1 MGNPFGSLWNDAKQA
16 VGAGISDGAHALGDG
31 LNAVGL
37 RGAAQAVDT
46 LGDKAGYD
54 LGADV
59 PELQLGQTSDPAE
72 LVHGDPAAIRSSAS
86 QLRTFSSAFGE
97 TANGLRGLDTAHW
110 TGSAADAF
118 RAKFAP
124 QPAKWQDASSANGTT
139 SGALESYAGAVE
151 AAQNGAR
158 QAIDLYAQGEQATA
172 AAQAAYNQQ
181 VAAYNSAA
189 QAYNAQLAGGQNP
202 GTPPT
207 EPGPFTD
214 PGEAMR
220 QQAQQILS
228 EARSSRDTAAASAA
242 AAIRPATDLAPA
254 EPSFLSQLGDD
265 LSDTLQVSSLASVS
279 FTGGVVDGAAGFVK
293 FARSVDPQ
301 DPWNIEH
308 PAEYAAGLSG
318 TAAGLASDA
327 INPEGLVK
335 GLVGTGWGSDPFQ
348 AAGRLVPNIAL
359 AVGTDGAGTAA
370 DAGSVAESA
379 AVASGESAV
388 ADAGSAA
395 GRAATGS
402 GEDAAARALAQATG
416 DPGLA
421 AVPKDDVPTVNDPI
435 DVVTGDVIL
444 AQTDV
449 ALPGMLPLVVERMHR
464 SSWRAG
470 RWFGRSWVST
480 FDQRLQVDGRR
491 VIGAFADG
499 RVLVWPRPEDS
510 GPAGDEAGG
519 PPGGPALPVAGAPW
533 PLRRQ
538 PDGGWTV
545 SDPRRGL
552 TWRFG
557 RHSGYFCSSEGHGE
571 LPLVAVHDRAGHE
584 ITFGYDETGAP
595 AWIRHSGGYHVRVT
609 VAAGR
614 VTGLAAGKADGAQ
627 LLRYSYDEDGNLAG
641 VINSSRQPLLFR
653 YDEASRLTGWRDR
666 NSYGYG
672 YNYDDQGRCVRGDGP
687 GGVLSGTM
695 HYDPQAQVTTSTD
708 AAGAV
713 TTYQL
718 RGAYV
723 VTMTDPLGH
732 VSRWEHDERGQLTE
746 RTDPL
751 GRVTR
756 YTFDARGNLTTIAR
770 PDGSQAQAEYDER
783 DLPVRLAEPGG
794 HVWLQ
799 EYDARGNRTQVTAP
813 DGAVTRFCYD
823 DHGHLASITDPAG
836 AVTLVACDAVGLP
849 VRVTGANGA
858 VTSLERDPLGRVT
871 RITRPGGGIIELTW
885 TPEGQPASRSLPD
898 GTAEFW
904 DYDAEGNLTRHLSP
918 AGALTRYEYGPFDQL
933 VARTTADGSRF
944 QIGYDHALRMT
955 SVRRAGLTWS
965 YDYDLAGRLVAET
978 DFNGATTSYEHDAGG
993 QLIGQVNAC
1002 GQRIAFCHD
1011 QLGNVAE
1018 RTSGRATTTFGYDL
1032 AGRLVYAR
1040 NPEAEIWLDRDPLG
1054 RIIAE
1059 TCNGRTVTSE
1069 YDAAG
1074 RRRRRVTPFGGVTD
1088 WDYDQAGQLMAV
1100 TAGGHQIQFD
1110 YDEAGQEIRREL
1122 PGGLV
1127 LAQDWDQRGR
1137 LTAQSLTAWGQEQ
1150 AALPEGPMAVGPA
1163 AAGGPMAGGPMARGP
1178 MTRGPMTGGQ
1188 PVTGGRVLQR
1198 RAYAYNGDG
1207 LVTGIDD
1214 LLAGAR
1220 RIGLDRSG
1228 RVTAVI
1234 GPDWAERYTYDPAGN
1249 LSAASWPA
1257 PLGAE
1262 LAQPGL
1268 RGAFSVV
1275 CTENAP
1281 GSPAGLGRG
1290 AQGPRQVTGTLITRA
1305 GNVRYR
1311 HDRQGRVVQRQV
1323 TRISREPAVWQY
1335 EWDAGSRLTAVTT
1348 PDHITWRYRYDPFG
1362 RRIAKQRL
1370 TGDGSIAEQTN
1381 FVWDGPVLAEQA
1393 TPAAQPGQYE
1403 VVTWDY
1409 RPGSFTALT
1418 QAEHTSAGEP
1428 GDLGEASQEQIDQ
1441 RFYAIV
1447 ADLVGTPAELVA
1459 PDGTLA
1465 GRQQHTL
1472 WGTTIWRP
1480 DGAQTPLRFPGQ
1492 YADPET
1498 GLHYNQHRYYD
1509 PVAGSY
1515 LTPDPLGLA
1524 AAPNP
1529 HAYVPNP
1536 QVLADPLGLSPYA
1549 DQPALPAGSPGNVV
1563 PNELDPHEVA
1573 QAQSIVDFQ
1582 GGTFVGNTVKSA
1594 PGIDGYLSGEPVS
1607 LKTYSGSSPGGVLRW
1622 ATEAQKSAA
1631 NAGYSGVTLY
1641 IDAPRVATSRLL
1653 DFIPNGRLGTM
1664 TRQGIVKSIYVHTA
1678 GGWVVIP

>member
-16 VGAGISDGAHALGDG
+16 VGTGISDGAQALGDG

-37 RGAAQAVDT
+37 HGAAQAVDT

-54 LGADV
+54 LGTDV

-72 LVHGDPAAIRSSAS
+72 LVHGDPASIRSSAS

-97 TANGLRGLDTAHW
+97 TASGLRGLDTAHW

-124 QPAKWQDASSANGTT
+124 QPAKWQDASSANGTA
-139 SGALESYAGAVE
+139 SGALESYAGTVD
-151 AAQNGAR
+151 AAQDAAR
-158 QAIDLYAQGEQATA
+158 RAIDLYAQGEQATTE
-172 AAQAAYNQQ
+172 AQAAYNQQ
-181 VAAYNSAA
+181 VTAYNSAA
-189 QAYNAQLAGGQNP
+189 QAYNAQLASGQNP

-220 QQAQQILS
+220 RQAQQILG
-228 EARSSRDTAAASAA
+228 EARSSRDAAAASAV
-242 AAIRPATDLAPA
+242 AAIRPATELAPA

-265 LSDTLQVSSLASVS
+265 LSDAWQVSSLASVS
-279 FTGGVVDGAAGFVK
+279 LTGGVVDGAADIVK
-293 FARSVDPQ
+293 FAQSIDPEN
-301 DPWNIEH
+301 PWNIEH

-318 TAAGLASDA
+318 TAAGLASDV

-379 AVASGESAV
+379 ALASGDSAV
-388 ADAGSAA
+388 AAAGSAA
-395 GRAATGS
+395 GRAAMGS
-402 GEDAAARALAQATG
+402 GEDAATRALARATG

-421 AVPKDDVPTVNDPI
+421 AVPKGDVPTVNDPI

-449 ALPGMLPLVVERMHR
+449 ALTGVLPLVVERMHR

-499 RVLVWPRPEDS
+499 RVLVWPRPAD
-510 GPAGDEAGG
+510 GGQAGDEAGG
-519 PPGGPALPVAGAPW
+519 PVLPVAGAPW

-545 SDPRRGL
+545 SDPQRGL

-557 RHSGYFCSSEGHGE
+557 RRSGYFCSSEGHGE

-614 VTGLAAGKADGAQ
+614 VTGLAGTADGAQ
-627 LLRYSYDEDGNLAG
+627 LLRYRYDEDGNLAD
-641 VINSSRQPLLFR
+641 VINSSCQPLLFR
-653 YDEASRLTGWRDR
+653 YDEAGRLTGWRDR
-666 NSYGYG
+666 NGYGYG

-687 GGVLSGTM
+687 GGTLSGTV

-713 TTYQL
+713 TAYQL

-723 VTMTDPLGH
+723 VAMTDPLGH

-756 YTFDARGNLTTIAR
+756 YTFDARGNLTTITR

-794 HVWLQ
+794 HVWRQ

-813 DGAVTRFCYD
+813 DGSVTRFCHD

-836 AVTLVACDAVGLP
+836 AVTLVACDAAGLP

-871 RITRPGGGIIELTW
+871 RITGPGGITELTW

-898 GTAEFW
+898 GSAEFW
-904 DYDAEGNLTRHLSP
+904 DYDAEGNLARHLSP

-933 VARTTADGSRF
+933 VARIAPDGSRT

-1011 QLGNVAE
+1011 QLGNVAK
-1018 RTSGRATTTFGYDL
+1018 RASGRQTTTFGYDL
-1032 AGRLVYAR
+1032 AGRLVHAS
-1040 NPEAEIWLDRDPLG
+1040 NPEAEIRLDRDPLG

-1074 RRRRRVTPFGGVTD
+1074 RRRRRVTPFGAVTD
-1088 WDYDQAGQLMAV
+1088 WDYDQAGQLVAV
-1100 TAGGHQIQFD
+1100 TAGGHQIRFD

-1137 LTAQSLTAWGQEQ
+1137 LTIQSLTAWGQEP
-1150 AALPEGPMAVGPA
+1150 AALPDGPMAVGPA
-1163 AAGGPMAGGPMARGP
+1163 AAGGPVAGGLMAGGPMAGGP
-1178 MTRGPMTGGQ
+1178 MAGGPMAGGPVAGGPVAGGPVAGGPVAGGPVAGGPVAGGPMAGGPMAGGPVAGGPVAVGLMAGGQ
-1188 PVTGGRVLQR
+1188 PVTGGRLLQR

-1228 RVTAVI
+1228 RVTSVI

-1257 PLGAE
+1257 PPPGAE
-1262 LAQPGL
+1262 PAREGL
-1268 RGAFSVV
+1268 GGAFSVV
-1275 CTENAP
+1275 FTENAP
-1281 GSPAGLGRG
+1281 PSPVGLGRG

-1305 GNVRYR
+1305 GSVRNR
-1311 HDRQGRVVQRQV
+1311 HDRQGRVIQRQV
-1323 TRISREPAVWQY
+1323 LRISRKPDTWHY
-1335 EWDAGSRLTAVTT
+1335 RWDAGSRLAGVTT
-1348 PDHITWRYRYDPFG
+1348 PDGTTWRYRYDPFG

-1370 TGDGSIAEQTN
+1370 TPNGDVAEQTD
-1381 FVWDGPVLAEQA
+1381 FIWDGPVLAEQA

-1441 RFYAIV
+1441 RFYSII
-1447 ADLVGTPAELVA
+1447 ADLIGTPAELAA

-1465 GRQQHTL
+1465 GCQQHTL
-1472 WGTTIWRP
+1472 WGTTVWRP
-1480 DGAQTPLRFPGQ
+1480 GGAQTPLRFPGQ

-1509 PVAGSY
+1509 PITASY
-1515 LTPDPLGLA
+1515 LTPDPLGLTP
-1524 AAPNP
+1524 APNP

-1536 QVLADPLGLSPYA
+1536 QVLADPLGLAPYERDGWISSTGFRHGTSA
-1549 DQPALPAGSPGNVV
+1549 
-1563 PNELDPHEVA
+1563 
-1573 QAQSIVDFQ
+1573 IV
-1582 GGTFVGNTVKSA
+1582 
-1594 PGIDGYLSGEPVS
+1594 
-1607 LKTYSGSSPGGVLRW
+1607 
-1622 ATEAQKSAA
+1622 
-1631 NAGYSGVTLY
+1631 
-1641 IDAPRVATSRLL
+1641 SR
-1653 DFIPNGRLGTM
+1653 PECC
-1664 TRQGIVKSIYVHTA
+1664 
-1678 GGWVVIP
+1678 

>member
-1 MGNPFGSLWNDAKQA
+1 VGNPFGSWWNDAKQA
-16 VGAGISDGAHALGDG
+16 VGAGISDGSHALGDG

-37 RGAAQAVDT
+37 HGAAQAVDT

-59 PELQLGQTSDPAE
+59 PELQLGQTADPAE

-86 QLRTFSSAFGE
+86 RLRTFSSAFGE
-97 TANGLRGLDTAHW
+97 TASGLRGLDTAHW

-124 QPAKWQDASSANGTT
+124 QPARWQDASSANGTA

-151 AAQNGAR
+151 TAQRGAR

-172 AAQAAYNQQ
+172 AAQATYHQQ

-189 QAYNAQLAGGQNP
+189 QAYNARLASGQDP
-202 GTPPT
+202 GTPPA
-207 EPGPFTD
+207 EPAPFTD
-214 PGEAMR
+214 PGATLR
-220 QQAQQILS
+220 QQAQQTLG
-228 EARSSRDTAAASAA
+228 EARSSRDAAAASAA

-265 LSDTLQVSSLASVS
+265 LSDALQVSSLASVS
-279 FTGGVVDGAAGFVK
+279 FTGGVVDGAADIVK
-293 FARSVDPQ
+293 FAQSINPEN
-301 DPWNIEH
+301 PWNIEH

-318 TAAGLASDA
+318 TAAGLTSDA

-348 AAGRLVPNIAL
+348 AAGRLAPSIAL
-359 AVGTDGAGTAA
+359 AAGTDGAGAAA
-370 DAGSVAESA
+370 DAGSVTESA
-379 AVASGESAV
+379 ALASGESAA

-395 GRAATGS
+395 GRAAMGS
-402 GEDAAARALAQATG
+402 GEDAATRALAQATG

-449 ALPGMLPLVVERMHR
+449 VLPGVLPLVVERMHR

-510 GPAGDEAGG
+510 GQAGDEAGG
-519 PPGGPALPVAGAPW
+519 PSGGPVLPVAGAPW

-545 SDPRRGL
+545 SDPQRGL

-557 RHSGYFCSSEGHGE
+557 RHSGYFCSSAGHGE

-584 ITFGYDETGAP
+584 IRFGYDETGAP

-614 VTGLAAGKADGAQ
+614 VTSLATGPADGAK
-627 LLRYSYDEDGNLAG
+627 LLWYSYDGDGNLAG
-641 VINSSRQPLLFR
+641 VINSSRRPLVFR
-653 YDEASRLTGWRDR
+653 YDEAGRLTQWRDR
-666 NSYGYG
+666 NGHGYGYG
-672 YNYDDQGRCVRGDGP
+672 YDDQGRCVRGDGP
-687 GGVLSGTM
+687 GGVLSGTVR
-695 HYDPQAQVTTSTD
+695 YDPQAQVTTSTD

-713 TTYQL
+713 TTYRL

-723 VTMTDPLGH
+723 VAMTDPLGH
-732 VSRWEHDERGQLTE
+732 ESRWKHDERGQLTE

-756 YTFDARGNLTTIAR
+756 YTFDARGNLAMITR
-770 PDGSQAQAEYDER
+770 PDGSQAQAEYDEQ
-783 DLPVRLAEPGG
+783 DLPVGLTEPGG
-794 HVWLQ
+794 RVWRQ

-813 DGAVTRFCYD
+813 DGSVTRFCHD
-823 DHGHLASITDPAG
+823 EHGHLASITDPAG
-836 AVTLVACDAVGLP
+836 AVTLVACNAAGLP
-849 VRVTGANGA
+849 MRVTGANGA

-871 RITRPGGGIIELTW
+871 RIAGPGGGITELTW
-885 TPEGQPASRSLPD
+885 TPEGRPASRSLPD

-904 DYDAEGNLTRHLSP
+904 DYDAEGNLTRHLSA
-918 AGALTRYEYGPFDQL
+918 AGALTRCEYGPFHQL
-933 VARTTADGSRF
+933 AATIAPDGSRT
-944 QIGYDHALRMT
+944 QLGYDHALRMT
-955 SVRRAGLTWS
+955 SVRHGGLTWS

-978 DFNGATTSYEHDAGG
+978 DFNGARTSYEHDAGG
-993 QLIGQVNAC
+993 QLIAQVNAC
-1002 GQRIAFCHD
+1002 GQRIAYCHD

-1018 RTSGRATTTFGYDL
+1018 RASGRATTTFGYDL

-1040 NPEAEIWLDRDPLG
+1040 NPEAEIWLDRDALG
-1054 RIIAE
+1054 RITAE

-1074 RRRRRVTPFGGVTD
+1074 RRRRRVTPFGAVTD
-1088 WDYDQAGQLMAV
+1088 WDHDQAGQLVSV

-1137 LTAQSLTAWGQEQ
+1137 LTVQSLTAWGQEQ
-1150 AALPEGPMAVGPA
+1150 AARPDGPMAAGPTV
-1163 AAGGPMAGGPMARGP
+1163 AGRPL
-1178 MTRGPMTGGQ
+1178 
-1188 PVTGGRVLQR
+1188 VTGGRSLQR

-1214 LLAGAR
+1214 VLAGTR

-1228 RVTAVI
+1228 RVTAVT
-1234 GPDWAERYTYDPAGN
+1234 GPDWDENYAYDPAGN
-1249 LSAASWPA
+1249 VSAASWPA
-1257 PLGAE
+1257 PPGTG
-1262 LAQPGL
+1262 LAQTGL
-1268 RGAFSVV
+1268 WGAFSAA
-1275 CTENAP
+1275 CAP
-1281 GSPAGLGRG
+1281 PSAAGLGSW
-1290 AQGPRQVTGTLITRA
+1290 AQGTRQITGTLISRA

-1311 HDRQGRVVQRQV
+1311 HDRQGRVIQRQV
-1323 TRISREPAVWQY
+1323 LRISRKPDTWHY
-1335 EWDAGSRLTAVTT
+1335 RWDAGSRLAGVTT
-1348 PDHITWRYRYDPFG
+1348 PDGTTWRYRYDPFG

-1370 TGDGSIAEQTN
+1370 TPNGDVAEQTD
-1381 FVWDGPVLAEQA
+1381 FIWDGPVLAEQA
-1393 TPAAQPGQYE
+1393 TPTARPGQYE

-1428 GDLGEASQEQIDQ
+1428 GDLGDLGDLGEASQEQIDQ
-1441 RFYAIV
+1441 RFYAII

-1509 PVAGSY
+1509 PMAGSY

-1536 QVLADPLGLSPYA
+1536 QVLADPLGLTPYE
-1549 DQPALPAGSPGNVV
+1549 PT
-1563 PNELDPHEVA
+1563 E
-1573 QAQSIVDFQ
+1573 Q
-1582 GGTFVGNTVKSA
+1582 GGSNVLLDTGSVIKYNSARRLLNPGDAPVANETTVRELAEVGARKGFVGTL
-1594 PGIDGYLSGEPVS
+1594 PDGVS
-1607 LKTYSGSSPGGVLRW
+1607 VIPDDTGMVLRGQVMQQLRMFNA
-1622 ATEAQKSAA
+1622 ATLGIENDAAVGATALGMGIPLITTDYALA
-1631 NAGYSGVTLY
+1631 NAVTK
-1641 IDAPRVATSRLL
+1641 
-1653 DFIPNGRLGTM
+1653 LGGM
-1664 TRQGIVKSIYVHTA
+1664 LRYLE
-1678 GGWVVIP
+1678 P